1 MARSPSPPPLR
12 TNRTRRVLH
21 PVLIGV
27 SETARF
33 MNAAAGRS
41 FAEASE
47 TYEALKRKGPPEGAE
62 VLQ

>member
-1 MARSPSPPPLR
+1 
-12 TNRTRRVLH
+12 
-21 PVLIGV
+21 V